1 MAEQD
6 GQEKTEQASG
16 KRLEDSREKG
26 QVAKSPEIN
35 SFAIFT
41 AGISLIYLAKT
52 MIASNVRELAITI
65 FGSLHTL
72 EISVPLLKVYSVGAF
87 SFFVTVLSPIFLGL
101 VLISLAAGYG
111 QVGFK
116 LTPQAIAPK
125 FNKLNPLSG
134 IKRILFSPTSLIEVA
149 KSITKLLIVGSF
161 SYWMISDAI
170 VHSLELVRFSIEEIL
185 GFMISTAFSF
195 VWRVSM
201 LYAVLAISDFLYQ
214 RHKHKK
220 DLMMTKQET
229 KEEGKQMEGDPQV
242 KARIRGKMISLSRQ
256 RMMKDVPKADVIIT
270 NPTHYA
276 IALKYDS
283 GKKAA
288 PVVLAKGMDLIAQR
302 IKKIAAENDVP
313 IHEDVQLARALYKVC
328 EVGEQIPTSFFR
340 AVAQILAH
348 IFQAKYEK
356 KKRSII

>member
-16 KRLEDSREKG
+16 KRLEDSRAKG

-41 AGISLIYLAKT
+41 AGITIIYMAKT
-52 MIASNVRELAITI
+52 MLATNVRELTVTI
-65 FGSLHTL
+65 FSSLHTL
-72 EISVPLLKVYSVGAF
+72 EISVPLLQVYSVGAF
-87 SFFVTVLSPIFLGL
+87 SFFVTVLSPIFIGL
-101 VLISLAAGYG
+101 VLVSLAAGYG

-116 LTPQAIAPK
+116 LTPQALAPK

-134 IKRILFSPTSLIEVA
+134 LKRIFFSSSSLIEVA
-149 KSITKLLIVGSF
+149 KSITKLLIVGTF
-161 SYWMISDAI
+161 SYWIISDAI

-185 GFMISTAFSF
+185 EFMISTAFSF

-201 LYAVLAISDFLYQ
+201 LYAVLAISDFIYQ
-214 RHKHKK
+214 RIKHKK

-229 KEEGKQMEGDPQV
+229 KEENKQMEGDPQI
-242 KARIRGKMISLSRQ
+242 KARIRGKMISMARQ

-270 NPTHYA
+270 NPTHFA
-276 IALKYDS
+276 IALKYDA
-283 GKKAA
+283 GKKSA

-302 IKKIAAENDVP
+302 IKKIAAESGVP

-328 EVGEQIPTSFFR
+328 DVGEQIPTSFFR

-348 IFQAKYEK
+348 IFQSKYEK